1 MDTARIAA
9 WRMHNQR
16 LWGIPMKAAEDVVRV
31 LRSPGSAAA
40 SPDDLAYLHA
50 ILLNGQVIGHWKHA
64 LQGREVVVEAFFYRP
79 LDKARTRAMD
89 AAVQR
94 LGDYFGVAG
103 TWR

>member
-1 MDTARIAA
+1 
-9 WRMHNQR
+9 
-16 LWGIPMKAAEDVVRV
+16 MKAAEDVVRV